1 MRVPGT
7 MKRMLAYS
15 SAAQSAPDIEIGP
28 LLELIKAEHGL
39 DFSGYR
45 RPSLARRVA
54 KRMQT
59 LGLVDVSAYHD
70 LLRICE
76 RERERLIDAILINVT
91 SFFRDEASWAY
102 LARKVVPELLRRK
115 QGAPKIRVW
124 SAGCAS
130 GEEPYTLAMIFA
142 RAMGLDDF
150 TKRVTIHATDV
161 DDHALNSGRRGRYT
175 EDQVR
180 QLPPAL
186 LREYFRRIDDSYAVR
201 APLRQRVTFHRHDI
215 ISDPPIMHVDLLSCR
230 NTLIYL
236 TPEVQARILGRFHR
250 ALNDGGILF
259 LGRAETLLP
268 DDNAF
273 KPIDLKRRISA
284 KVSA

>member
-1 MRVPGT
+1 
-7 MKRMLAYS
+7 MKRVLAHSYRD
-15 SAAQSAPDIEIGP
+15 QSAPDIEIGP
-28 LLELIKAEHGL
+28 LLELIKSEHGL

-54 KRMQT
+54 KRMKT
-59 LGLVDVSAYHD
+59 LGLLDVSAYHD
-70 LLRICE
+70 LLCMCQ

-91 SFFRDEASWAY
+91 SFFRDEASWTF
-102 LARKVVPELLRRK
+102 LAEKVVPELLRRK

-130 GEEPYTLAMIFA
+130 GEEAYTLAMIFA
-142 RAMGLDDF
+142 RAMGMDDF
-150 TKRVTIHATDV
+150 VKRVTIHATDV

-180 QLPPAL
+180 HLPPTL
-186 LREYFRRIDDSYAVR
+186 LREFFRRIDDSYAIR
-201 APLRQRVTFHRHDI
+201 AQLRQRVTFHRHDI

-236 TPEVQARILGRFHR
+236 NPETQARILNRFHR

-268 DDNAF
+268 DESAF
-273 KPIDLKRRISA
+273 RPIDLKRRISA